1 MALPSGP
8 GNKTGHVS
16 NFTDLGSLDNYIFT
30 FSLLTA
36 FCPIIIN
43 FEAKNFIM
51 KQLFNKNGLVVKN
64 NLKAIQE
71 ELVRGTGFVMGEK
84 VSAFVERESLH
95 EKHIVIS
102 VDDGKTTPMEK
113 RFVVGRM
120 KEALE
125 LFQSKLNDSHGD
137 I

>member
-1 MALPSGP
+1 
-8 GNKTGHVS
+8 
-16 NFTDLGSLDNYIFT
+16 
-30 FSLLTA
+30 
-36 FCPIIIN
+36 
-43 FEAKNFIM
+43 M

-84 VSAFVERESLH
+84 VSAFIERESLH
-95 EKHIVIS
+95 EKNIVVS
-102 VDDGKTTPMEK
+102 VDDGETTPMEK

-125 LFQSKLNDSHGD
+125 LFQSKLNDSRPA

>member
-1 MALPSGP
+1 
-8 GNKTGHVS
+8 
-16 NFTDLGSLDNYIFT
+16 
-30 FSLLTA
+30 
-36 FCPIIIN
+36 
-43 FEAKNFIM
+43 M

-95 EKHIVIS
+95 EKHIVVS
-102 VDDGKTTPMEK
+102 VDDGGSARIEK
-113 RFVVGRM
+113 RFVIGRV

-125 LFQSKLNDSHGD
+125 LFQGKLSEVNRDK
-137 I
+137 

>member
-1 MALPSGP
+1 
-8 GNKTGHVS
+8 
-16 NFTDLGSLDNYIFT
+16 
-30 FSLLTA
+30 
-36 FCPIIIN
+36 
-43 FEAKNFIM
+43 M

-84 VSAFVERESLH
+84 VSAFIERESLH
-95 EKHIVIS
+95 EKNIVVS
-102 VDDGKTTPMEK
+102 VDDGETTPMEK

-125 LFQSKLNDSHGD
+125 LFQSKLNDSHRG

>member
-1 MALPSGP
+1 
-8 GNKTGHVS
+8 
-16 NFTDLGSLDNYIFT
+16 
-30 FSLLTA
+30 
-36 FCPIIIN
+36 
-43 FEAKNFIM
+43 M

-84 VSAFVERESLH
+84 VSAFIERESLH
-95 EKHIVIS
+95 EKNIVVS
-102 VDDGKTTPMEK
+102 VDDGETTPMEK

-125 LFQSKLNDSHGD
+125 LFQSKLNDSQGGM
-137 I
+137 

>member
-1 MALPSGP
+1 
-8 GNKTGHVS
+8 
-16 NFTDLGSLDNYIFT
+16 
-30 FSLLTA
+30 
-36 FCPIIIN
+36 
-43 FEAKNFIM
+43 M

-84 VSAFVERESLH
+84 VSAFIERESLH
-95 EKHIVIS
+95 EKNIVVS
-102 VDDGKTTPMEK
+102 VDDGETTPMEK

-125 LFQSKLNDSHGD
+125 LFQSKLNDSDGR